1 MVYSLTLTRI
11 IQYTIGVALEVPLS
25 KQLHDSVDLLGFTWK
40 MEAAQKGPVRRRRGK
55 GGGREGIRIG
65 GGGKVGEEEE
75 GGKRRRREKGRG
87 EGKRVRSEEEEGVR
101 NLKRSVIE
109 TTVH

>member
-55 GGGREGIRIG
+55 GGGRGVG
-65 GGGKVGEEEE
+65 GVGKVGEEEE